1 MDGNLNFYS
10 VSSDGRVVTWRLVKV
25 GLSLSVGRS
34 DYELRA
40 SAYVNFYGL
49 PYPLSP
55 PSLLLPFSFS
65 LPLYTPLQNELQYQD
80 AVHLK
85 IPDTTVQGPEGTQNT
100 AISTCLTN

>member
-49 PYPLSP
+49 PYPSLSP
-55 PSLLLPFSFS
+55 SPSLHILFK
-65 LPLYTPLQNELQYQD
+65 NELQYQD

-100 AISTCLTN
+100 AISMCLSN